1 MRHTF
6 IADAAHPE
14 ELSVFGGDSVE
25 VLGEADGWVTVRA
38 PGGATGLVPAAYVEL
53 DSGLAPAGG
62 SGGGGGGG
70 AFSGF
75 GAPAPA
81 AAAAPAGGDVWSR
94 MAAAGGG
101 GGGGSAGGSAAGGS
115 APASPMWGAA
125 PAPAAAAPPPSMWAA
140 PPSPAPAPAPL
151 ARQASG
157 ASAGNPFGAAAAAHR
172 RNASVASAAS
182 HQRTLSDSSAL
193 EGSIPG
199 SPSRFDGPERAVVA
213 AFTAEMEGELT
224 VAAGERVKVH
234 SQAGG
239 WARVLRLADRR
250 AGLVPTWAVGEA

>member
-1 MRHTF
+1 
-6 IADAAHPE
+6 
-14 ELSVFGGDSVE
+14 
-25 VLGEADGWVTVRA
+25 
-38 PGGATGLVPAAYVEL
+38 
-53 DSGLAPAGG
+53 
-62 SGGGGGGG
+62 
-70 AFSGF
+70 
-75 GAPAPA
+75 
-81 AAAAPAGGDVWSR
+81 
-94 MAAAGGG
+94 
-101 GGGGSAGGSAAGGS
+101 
-115 APASPMWGAA
+115 MWGAA